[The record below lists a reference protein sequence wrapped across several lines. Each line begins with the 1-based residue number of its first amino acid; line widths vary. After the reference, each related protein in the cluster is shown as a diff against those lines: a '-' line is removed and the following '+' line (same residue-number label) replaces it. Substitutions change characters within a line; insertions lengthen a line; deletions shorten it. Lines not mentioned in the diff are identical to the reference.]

1 MLRLP
6 LVAEAPVYGWE
17 FLVLL
22 KHLLEQGL
30 PKTAIAERLGVS
42 RRVIY
47 KWLAS
52 GQLDRDVSDPPP
64 PRVRV
69 TRPALLDP
77 YKPLIETRLATYPEL
92 SAVRL
97 FAECHAA
104 GYPGS
109 LTQLKV
115 FVRRV
120 RPRPDPEPVLR
131 FETAPG
137 HQAQVDFAEVRFPW
151 GKRFA
156 FMVVLGYSRLLWL
169 RFYPRQTM
177 QTVMA
182 GLEAAFLAFGGVPI
196 ELLFDQMKAVIIADE
211 RPGGGKLLENA
222 EFLRFAAHWRFR
234 IRACRPYRAQ
244 TKGKVERPIRYLRQ
258 SFLYGREFLG
268 DGDLAAQASQWLETV
283 ANPRIHGTTGE
294 APRERFLRDERAV
307 LQPLAPHPYRSV
319 VLNPERV
326 PTHRTPLRAPVQVPH
341 VVVERR
347 SLRRYCDLAEWSGLP
362 NEEQIGREL
371 VEWRAHEIAILARP
385 PASAARRSQDAGRL
399 GSARWGLGRP
409 RRRYAA
415 GAGGARSA
423 PRCPNR
429 APE

>member
-17 FLVLL
+17 PLVLL

-52 GQLDRDVSDPPP
+52 GQLDRDLSDPPP

-69 TRPALLDP
+69 ARPAALDP
-77 YKPLIETRLATYPEL
+77 YKALIETRLGTYPEL

-97 FAECHAA
+97 FAECQAA
-104 GYPGS
+104 GYTGS

-115 FVRRV
+115 FVRCV
-120 RPRPDPEPVLR
+120 RPRPEPEPVIR
-131 FETAPG
+131 FETPPG
-137 HQAQVDFAEVRFPW
+137 RQAQVDFAEVRFPW

-156 FMVVLGYSRLLWL
+156 LMVVLGYSRLLWL

-182 GLEAAFLAFGGVPI
+182 GLEAAFTTFSGVPG
-196 ELLFDQMKAVIIADE
+196 ELLFDQMRAVIIGDE

-222 EFLRFAAHWRFR
+222 EFLRFAAHWGFR
-234 IRACRPYRAQ
+234 VRACRPYRAQ
-244 TKGKVERPIRYLRQ
+244 TKGKVERPIRYLRE

-268 DGDLAAQASQWLETV
+268 DGDLEAQVVHWLETV

-294 APRERFLRDERAV
+294 APRERFLRDERHR
-307 LQPLAPHPYRSV
+307 LLPLAPHPYRPV
-319 VLNPERV
+319 VLDPVRVTARAVPMPRPVRV
-326 PTHRTPLRAPVQVPH
+326 PHLE
-341 VVVERR
+341 VERR
-347 SLRRYCDLAEWSGLP
+347 SLRRYAELAAWKP
-362 NEEQIGREL
+362 DDREALGEVSL
-371 VEWRAHEIAILARP
+371 VAVV
-385 PASAARRSQDAGRL
+385 DV
-399 GSARWGLGRP
+399 
-409 RRRYAA
+409 
-415 GAGGARSA
+415 
-423 PRCPNR
+423 
-429 APE
+429 